1 MMKLSELVKIH
12 DAFLSI
18 SKYVRDIQ
26 RLRRL
31 ASNDRY
37 SCTRSVEDVRTVLKF
52 YLNYRLKNQASLSL

>member
-1 MMKLSELVKIH
+1 MMHFSLSQL
-12 DAFLSI
+12 
-18 SKYVRDIQ
+18 KYVRDIQ

-37 SCTRSVEDVRTVLKF
+37 SCTRSVEEVRTVLKF